1 MQYLRPVRPLQ
12 LLGPWKS
19 KVSQGAPAHLPVLPV
34 GRRPGAKGRRWLP
47 RRYFK
52 DRVGFVT
59 VHLPSDGS
67 HGMPNRP
74 TWFAETVRLVIA
86 PLVCLIIGFSTA
98 DFLLS
103 GLYTWPRASRVLALT
118 LTVAVLGYE
127 FVFKE
132 QRIRSG
138 DGSGDRPIKALLYSC
153 LIPYAVGF
161 IALMSLA
168 KLAR

>member
-1 MQYLRPVRPLQ
+1 MRSRSSRTKPFFVR
-12 LLGPWKS
+12 
-19 KVSQGAPAHLPVLPV
+19 
-34 GRRPGAKGRRWLP
+34 
-47 RRYFK
+47 
-52 DRVGFVT
+52 
-59 VHLPSDGS
+59 S
-67 HGMPNRP
+67 HP
-74 TWFAETVRLVIA
+74 WFAETVRLVIA